1 MILFASLPVAFGKM
15 PNARPFSL
23 VAFGKMPNARPFSLV
38 AFGKMPNA
46 ILAKCYYVKDR
57 HLRGAMVWDCG
68 ADDSDFT
75 LSKVLWT
82 YLKEK

>member
-1 MILFASLPVAFGKM
+1 
-15 PNARPFSL
+15 
-23 VAFGKMPNARPFSLV
+23 
-38 AFGKMPNA
+38 MPNA

-75 LSKVLWT
+75 LSKDLWT